1 MNTLL
6 WILQGLLAFMMLA
19 PGAMKLTNSNPELI
33 KKGNGRMDWAEDVS
47 PTAMKFI
54 GLVEVLAAF
63 GLILPQL
70 LNIQPILTPIAAI
83 GVILTML
90 GALALHIK
98 RGDEPKSLGINM
110 MILLIAA
117 FVAYGRLELLTV

>member
-1 MNTLL
+1 
-6 WILQGLLAFMMLA
+6 
-19 PGAMKLTNSNPELI
+19 
-33 KKGNGRMDWAEDVS
+33 MDWAEDVS

-117 FVAYGRLELLTV
+117 FVAYGRLELLPV

>member
-19 PGAMKLTNSNPELI
+19 SGSMKLSNSKPELI

-70 LNIQPILTPIAAI
+70 LNIQPILTPIAAV

-90 GALALHIK
+90 GALALHLK
-98 RGDEPKSLGINM
+98 RADEPKSFGINI

-117 FVAYGRLELLTV
+117 FVAYGRFELLPA

>member
-54 GLVEVLAAF
+54 GL
-63 GLILPQL
+63 
-70 LNIQPILTPIAAI
+70 
-83 GVILTML
+83 
-90 GALALHIK
+90 
-98 RGDEPKSLGINM
+98 
-110 MILLIAA
+110 
-117 FVAYGRLELLTV
+117 